1 MGRKI
6 RLVQVGGWDE
16 LVRLRADKQSL
27 IGGGRTVA
35 SCRGEGSASQQGFLG
50 SRQKTAERASEAA
63 DSRHRPVR

>member
-27 IGGGRTVA
+27 VFVLVFVFVFVSVNTIQVGGT
-35 SCRGEGSASQQGFLG
+35 SW
-50 SRQKTAERASEAA
+50 
-63 DSRHRPVR
+63 